1 MDSDFGYADASTR
14 RSVYVPVFRNAR
26 PDLFE
31 AFDAASPSLVTGRR
45 EESTVATQALLL
57 LNHPWIREQAAAAA
71 SRLAADPAGDPAAA
85 LEVVYR
91 SLLARPPSEG
101 ERRLALAHLGPA
113 PTRDDLTGLIHA
125 LWASVDFR
133 FVR

>member
-1 MDSDFGYADASTR
+1 
-14 RSVYVPVFRNAR
+14 V
-26 PDLFE
+26 FE

-71 SRLAADPAGDPAAA
+71 TRLAGDSAADPAATLDA
-85 LEVVYR
+85 VYR

-113 PTRDDLTGLIHA
+113 PTHDAWTSLIHT